1 MSSRALSWGS
11 LQPTLTAE
19 LQALERQPLD
29 VQATTLVTLLH
40 PAFGCF
46 DTYMEVHE
54 RSEALAKEVSS
65 NIQVVP
71 FHPEALFDDD
81 DDEGRDDEAT
91 RRDSPPVDAAQY
103 VTRSPVPLLHLL
115 RTSDVDKAERAWT
128 GPSIQESNADR
139 LRGMGVAAVSG
150 LLTRFRRMATVR

>member
-1 MSSRALSWGS
+1 
-11 LQPTLTAE
+11 
-19 LQALERQPLD
+19 
-29 VQATTLVTLLH
+29 
-40 PAFGCF
+40 
-46 DTYMEVHE
+46 MEVHE

-150 LLTRFRRMATVR
+150 LLTRFQRMALR